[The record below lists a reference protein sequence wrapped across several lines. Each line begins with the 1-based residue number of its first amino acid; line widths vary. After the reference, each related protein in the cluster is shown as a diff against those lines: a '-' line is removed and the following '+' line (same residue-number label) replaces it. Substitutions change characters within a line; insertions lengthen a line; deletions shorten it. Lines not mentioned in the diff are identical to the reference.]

1 MDSQTNEETNGTEE
15 QDLSHLI
22 PDNTHVPGR
31 AKKWD
36 YDVTST
42 GKTRLRVL
50 FELGGE
56 YAGRHLTW
64 DGYFSEGAF
73 ARTVESL
80 EHMGWEGTDLS
91 DIQGLEKNEVVLVVS
106 QETYE
111 GKTRN
116 RIDWVN
122 RQADLRLFNPL
133 DEAGKKNFANE
144 MQGKLLL
151 LRQGKPNNGPAAR
164 PSPKPNAAPA
174 AAAKSLDEIPF

>member
-1 MDSQTNEETNGTEE
+1 MDEQTNETEA

-22 PDNTHVPGR
+22 PDQTHVPGR

-50 FELGGE
+50 FELGGD
-56 YAGRHLTW
+56 YTGRHLTW
-64 DGYFSEGAF
+64 DGYFSESAF

-80 EHMGWEGTDLS
+80 EHMGWEGSDFS
-91 DIQGLEKNEVVLVVS
+91 DIQGLDKNEVVLVVS
-106 QETYE
+106 QETYD

-133 DEAGKKNFANE
+133 DEAAKKNFASE

-151 LRQGKPNNGPAAR
+151 LRQGKPNNGPPARSSPPKTAAA
-164 PSPKPNAAPA
+164 SAANAAA
-174 AAAKSLDEIPF
+174 GKSLDDMPF

>member
-1 MDSQTNEETNGTEE
+1 MDEQTNETGSEE

-22 PDNTHVPGR
+22 PDNTHVPAR

-36 YDVTST
+36 YDSTST

-50 FELGGE
+50 FELGGD

-91 DIQGLEKNEVVLVVS
+91 DVQGLDKNEVVLVVS

-116 RIDWVN
+116 RINWVN
-122 RQADLRLFNPL
+122 RQADLRIFKPL
-133 DEAGKKNFANE
+133 DDAEKKNFANE

-151 LRQGKPNNGPAAR
+151 LRQGKPNNGPPR
-164 PSPKPNAAPA
+164 PSPAKQNGAPA
-174 AAAKSLDEIPF
+174 PVKSLDEIPF